1 MTQIDKVLADFKAGK
16 FVIVT
21 DDENRENEGD
31 LILLAEKANAENIG
45 FMVRY
50 TSGVIC
56 GVITPETA
64 KRLKLP
70 LMVKRNEDN
79 HTTAFTVTVDV
90 IAGRSTGIPAE
101 ERANTL
107 RALADLDSKPTDF
120 ARPGHVFPLVSVPG
134 GLHER
139 RGHTEASIALCELT
153 GSNKAA
159 VLSELVNDDGSMM
172 RGAQITQFAKT
183 HNLEVISIEE
193 LARISEK
200 KVEPSVEKLEW
211 AKLPM
216 GEAEWQITTY
226 ISPTGAEHAIL
237 KFDTNKSDKPLVRI
251 HSECLTGDVFGS
263 KRCDCGPQLQEAIRL
278 IEANGNGYVIYLRD
292 HEGRGI
298 GLAEKI
304 RAYVL
309 QDSGQDTV
317 EANISIGQPV
327 DDRTYEDAVS
337 ILNRLSIKELT
348 LLTNNPEKSAAL
360 TSQGIKVTVQGLEV
374 TVNEHNKKYLET
386 KRDKLNHALGALQ
399 WPAMHQK

>member
-1 MTQIDKVLADFKAGK
+1 MTQIEKVLADFKSGK

-31 LILLAEKANAENIG
+31 LILLAEKADAENIG

-56 GVITPETA
+56 GVLTPETA

-90 IAGRSTGIPAE
+90 IAGRSTGIPAQ

-159 VLSELVNDDGSMM
+159 VLSELVNDDGTMM
-172 RGAQITQFAKT
+172 RGAQITDFAKV
-183 HNLEVISIEE
+183 HGLQIISIEE

-200 KVEPSVEKLEW
+200 KVEPPVEKLEW

-216 GEAEWQITTY
+216 GDAEWQITTY

-237 KFDTNKSDKPLVRI
+237 KFDTNKSAKPLVRI

-263 KRCDCGPQLQEAIRL
+263 MRCDCGPQLQEAIRL
-278 IEANGNGYVIYLRD
+278 IEANGNGYIIYLRD

-309 QDSGQDTV
+309 QDAGQDTV

-360 TSQGIKVTVQGLEV
+360 TSQGIKATVQQLQV
-374 TVNEHNKKYLET
+374 TANEHNKKYLET
-386 KRDKLNHALGALQ
+386 KRDKLNHALGAL
-399 WPAMHQK
+399 

>member
-1 MTQIDKVLADFKAGK
+1 MTQMEKVLADFKSGR

-31 LILLAEKANAENIG
+31 LILLADKANAENIG

-70 LMVKRNEDN
+70 MMVKRNEDN

-90 IAGRSTGIPAE
+90 IAGRSTGISAQ

-107 RALADLDSKPTDF
+107 RALADLDSKPKDF

-159 VLSELVNDDGSMM
+159 VLSELVNDDGTMM
-172 RGAQITQFAKT
+172 RGTQITEFAKT
-183 HNLEVISIEE
+183 HGLEIISIED

-200 KVEPSVEKLEW
+200 KDEPLVDNLKW

-216 GEAEWQITTY
+216 GDAEWQIATY
-226 ISPTGAEHAIL
+226 ISPTGTEHAIL
-237 KFDTNKSDKPLVRI
+237 KFDTNKSAGPLVRI

-317 EANISIGQPV
+317 EANISIGQPI
-327 DDRTYEDAVS
+327 DDRSYEDAAA
-337 ILNRLSIKELT
+337 ILKLLAINDLT
-348 LLTNNPEKSAAL
+348 LLTNNPQKGLAL
-360 TSQGIKVTVQGLEV
+360 TSQGIKVNVQQLQV
-374 TVNEHNKKYLET
+374 TANEHNKKYLET
-386 KRDKLNHALGALQ
+386 KRNKLNHALGAL
-399 WPAMHQK
+399 

>member
-1 MTQIDKVLADFKAGK
+1 MSNLEKALADFKSGK

-21 DDENRENEGD
+21 DDENRENEAD
-31 LILLAEKANAENIG
+31 LILLAEKVTAENIG

-56 GVITPETA
+56 GVITEETA

-79 HTTAFTVTVDV
+79 HATAFTVTVDA
-90 IAGRSTGIPAE
+90 IAGRSTGIPAG

-107 RALADLDSKPTDF
+107 RTLADSKALPTDL
-120 ARPGHVFPLVSVPG
+120 ARPGHVFPLISVAG
-134 GLHER
+134 GLHQR

-153 GSNKAA
+153 GSSPSAA
-159 VLSELVNDDGSMM
+159 ISELVNDDGSMM
-172 RGAQITQFAKT
+172 RGGQITEFAKQ
-183 HNLEVISIEE
+183 HAIEIISIDE
-193 LARISEK
+193 LSKALPEK
-200 KVEPSVEKLEW
+200 QSLVVPNLEW
-211 AKLPM
+211 AKLPL
-216 GEAEWQITTY
+216 ENAVWQISTY

-237 KFDTNKSDKPLVRI
+237 KFAGSAEKSPLVRI

-263 KRCDCGPQLQEAIRL
+263 KRCDCGPQLQEAISL
-278 IEANGNGYVIYLRD
+278 IEENGYGYVIYLRD

-304 RAYVL
+304 RAYVA

-327 DDRTYEDAVS
+327 DDRTYEDAIE
-337 ILNRLSIKELT
+337 ILKRLGVNDLT
-348 LLTNNPEKSAAL
+348 LLTNNPEKSASLAA
-360 TSQGIKVTVQGLEV
+360 QGFNAKIQSLQVTA
-374 TVNEHNKKYLET
+374 NEHNQKYLET
-386 KRDKLNHALGALQ
+386 KRDKLNHALGAL
-399 WPAMHQK
+399 

>member
-1 MTQIDKVLADFKAGK
+1 MNNLEQVLSDFRAGK
-16 FVIVT
+16 FIVVT
-21 DDENRENEGD
+21 DDESRENEAD
-31 LILLAEKANAENIG
+31 LILLAEKSTAENIG

-56 GVITPETA
+56 GVITAETA

-79 HTTAFTVTVDV
+79 HSTAFTVTVDA

-107 RALADLDSKPTDF
+107 RALADINSQPTDF
-120 ARPGHVFPLVSVPG
+120 ARPGHVFPLISVAG

-139 RGHTEASIALCELT
+139 RGHTEASIALCELS
-153 GSNKAA
+153 GSNSAA

-172 RGAQITQFAKT
+172 RGSQITDFANK
-183 HNLEVISIEE
+183 HGLQVISIEE
-193 LARISEK
+193 LARIAPKQPISEDIG
-200 KVEPSVEKLEW
+200 LDW
-211 AKLPM
+211 AELPLQ
-216 GEAEWQITTY
+216 GANWKISTY

-237 KFDTNKSDKPLVRI
+237 KFGENLNQQPLVRI
-251 HSECLTGDVFGS
+251 HSECLTGDVFDS
-263 KRCDCGPQLQEAIRL
+263 KRCDCGSQLQEAMRL
-278 IEANGNGYVIYLRD
+278 IEESGNGYIIYLRD

-317 EANISIGQPV
+317 QANLSIGQPI

-337 ILNRLSIKELT
+337 VLHRLKITSLT
-348 LLTNNPEKSAAL
+348 LLTNNPEKIAAIKGSGISVTPAAL
-360 TSQGIKVTVQGLEV
+360 EV
-374 TVNEHNKKYLET
+374 IANKHNQKYLET
-386 KRDKLNHALGALQ
+386 KRDKLNHALGAL
-399 WPAMHQK
+399 

>member
-1 MTQIDKVLADFKAGK
+1 MNNLEQVLSDFRAGK
-16 FVIVT
+16 FIVVT
-21 DDENRENEGD
+21 DDESRENEAD
-31 LILLAEKANAENIG
+31 LILLAEKSTAENIG

-56 GVITPETA
+56 GVITAETA

-79 HTTAFTVTVDV
+79 HSTAFTVTVDA

-107 RALADLDSKPTDF
+107 RALADINSQPTDF
-120 ARPGHVFPLVSVPG
+120 ARPGHVFPLISVAG

-139 RGHTEASIALCELT
+139 RGHTEASIALCELS
-153 GSNKAA
+153 GSNSAA

-172 RGAQITQFAKT
+172 RGAQITDFANK
-183 HNLEVISIEE
+183 HGLQVISIEE
-193 LARISEK
+193 LARIAPKQPISEDIG
-200 KVEPSVEKLEW
+200 LDW
-211 AKLPM
+211 AELPLQ
-216 GEAEWQITTY
+216 GANWKISTY

-237 KFDTNKSDKPLVRI
+237 KFGENLNQQPLVRI

-263 KRCDCGPQLQEAIRL
+263 KRCDCGSQLDEAMRL
-278 IEANGNGYVIYLRD
+278 IEESGNGYIIYLRD

-317 EANISIGQPV
+317 QANLSIGQPI

-337 ILNRLSIKELT
+337 VLHRLKITSLT
-348 LLTNNPEKSAAL
+348 LLTNNPEKIAAIKGSGISVTAAAL
-360 TSQGIKVTVQGLEV
+360 EV
-374 TVNEHNKKYLET
+374 IANKHNQKYLET
-386 KRDKLNHALGALQ
+386 KRDKLNHALGAL
-399 WPAMHQK
+399 

>member
-1 MTQIDKVLADFKAGK
+1 MSSLDKVLADFKAGK
-16 FVIVT
+16 FVVVT
-21 DDENRENEGD
+21 DDENRENEAD
-31 LILLAEKANAENIG
+31 LILLAEKATAENIG

-56 GVITPETA
+56 GIINEETA
-64 KRLKLP
+64 KQLKLP

-79 HTTAFTVTVDV
+79 HNTAFTITVDA
-90 IAGRSTGIPAE
+90 IAGRSTGIPAD

-107 RALADLDSKPTDF
+107 RALADAKSVPTDF
-120 ARPGHVFPLVSVPG
+120 ARPGHVFPLISASG

-139 RGHTEASIALCELT
+139 RGHTEASMALCELT
-153 GSNKAA
+153 NSNPSA

-172 RGAQITQFAKT
+172 RGGQITEFAKQ
-183 HNLEVISIEE
+183 HGLEIISIDE
-193 LARISEK
+193 LARALPVK
-200 KVEPSVEKLEW
+200 KSGEVSKMEW
-211 AKLPM
+211 ASLPL
-216 GEAEWQITTY
+216 ENAEWQISTY

-237 KFDTNKSDKPLVRI
+237 KFADTPTSQPLVRV

-278 IEANGNGYVIYLRD
+278 IEENGHGYVIYIRD

-317 EANISIGQPV
+317 QANVSIGQPV
-327 DDRTYEDAVS
+327 DDRTYEDAAE
-337 ILNRLSIKELT
+337 ILHRLKITSLT
-348 LLTNNPEKSAAL
+348 LLTNNPEKISAIRKA
-360 TSQGIKVTVQGLEV
+360 GIEVKTAPLEV
-374 TVNEHNKKYLET
+374 VANKHNQKYLET
-386 KRDKLNHALGALQ
+386 KRDKLNHALGAL
-399 WPAMHQK
+399 

>member
-1 MTQIDKVLADFKAGK
+1 MTNIDKVLSDFKAGK

-56 GVITPETA
+56 GVITSETA

-90 IAGRSTGIPAE
+90 IAGRSTGISAE

-107 RALADLDSKPTDF
+107 RALASSESIATDF

-134 GLHER
+134 GLQER

-159 VLSELVNDDGSMM
+159 VLSELVNDDGTMM
-172 RGAQITQFAKT
+172 RGLQITEFAKA
-183 HNLEVISIEE
+183 HDLEVISIEE
-193 LARISEK
+193 LAIISK
-200 KVEPSVEKLEW
+200 KRVVPSVEKMEW

-216 GEAEWQITTY
+216 GDAEWQISTY

-237 KFDTNKSDKPLVRI
+237 KFDTNNGAKPLIRI

-309 QDSGQDTV
+309 QDAGQDTV
-317 EANISIGQPV
+317 AANLSIGQPV
-327 DDRTYEDAVS
+327 DDRTYEDAVA
-337 ILNRLSIKELT
+337 IIKRLTINELT

-360 TSQGIKVTVQGLEV
+360 TSQGIKATVQQLQV
-374 TVNEHNKKYLET
+374 AANEHNKKYLET
-386 KRDKLNHALGALQ
+386 KRDKLNHALGAL
-399 WPAMHQK
+399 

>member
-1 MTQIDKVLADFKAGK
+1 MSNLDKVLADFKGGK
-16 FVIVT
+16 FVVVT
-21 DDENRENEGD
+21 DDENRENEAD
-31 LILLAEKANAENIG
+31 LILLAEKATAENIG

-56 GVITPETA
+56 GIINEETA

-79 HTTAFTVTVDV
+79 HNTAFTVTVDA

-107 RALADLDSKPTDF
+107 RALADAKSIPTDF
-120 ARPGHVFPLVSVPG
+120 SRPGHVFPLISAPG

-139 RGHTEASIALCELT
+139 RGHTEASIALCELS
-153 GSNKAA
+153 GSNPSA

-172 RGAQITQFAKT
+172 RGGQITEFAKE
-183 HNLEVISIEE
+183 HGLEIISIDE
-193 LARISEK
+193 LARALPVK
-200 KVEPSVEKLEW
+200 KNIEVAKMEW
-211 AKLPM
+211 ANLPL
-216 GEAEWQITTY
+216 ENAEWQISTY

-237 KFDTNKSDKPLVRI
+237 KFAESATKQPLVRV

-278 IEANGNGYVIYLRD
+278 IEENGHGYVIYIRD

-317 EANISIGQPV
+317 QANVSIGQPV
-327 DDRTYEDAVS
+327 DDRTYEDAAE
-337 ILNRLSIKELT
+337 ILHRLKITSLT
-348 LLTNNPEKSAAL
+348 LLTNNPEKISAIRKA
-360 TSQGIKVTVQGLEV
+360 GIEVRVAPLEV
-374 TVNEHNKKYLET
+374 IANKHNQKYLET
-386 KRDKLNHALGALQ
+386 KRDKLNHALGAL
-399 WPAMHQK
+399 

>member
-1 MTQIDKVLADFKAGK
+1 MSRLDKVLADFRGGK
-16 FVIVT
+16 FVVVT
-21 DDENRENEGD
+21 DDENRENEAD
-31 LILLAEKANAENIG
+31 LILLAEKATAENIG

-56 GVITPETA
+56 GIINEETA

-79 HTTAFTVTVDV
+79 HNTAFTVTVDA

-107 RALADLDSKPTDF
+107 RALADAKSLPTDF
-120 ARPGHVFPLVSVPG
+120 SRPGHVFPLISAPG

-153 GSNKAA
+153 SSNPSA

-172 RGAQITQFAKT
+172 RGGQITEFAKE
-183 HNLEVISIEE
+183 HGLEIISIDE
-193 LARISEK
+193 LARVLPVK
-200 KVEPSVEKLEW
+200 KSGEVAKMQWADLPLEN
-211 AKLPM
+211 
-216 GEAEWQITTY
+216 AEWQISTY

-237 KFDTNKSDKPLVRI
+237 KFADSPKSQPLVRV

-278 IEANGNGYVIYLRD
+278 IEENGNGYVIYIRD

-317 EANISIGQPV
+317 QANVSIGQPV
-327 DDRTYEDAVS
+327 DDRTYEDAAE
-337 ILNRLSIKELT
+337 ILHRLKITSLT
-348 LLTNNPEKSAAL
+348 LLTNNPEKISAIRKA
-360 TSQGIKVTVQGLEV
+360 GIKVTTAPLEV
-374 TVNEHNKKYLET
+374 VANKHNQKYLET
-386 KRDKLNHALGALQ
+386 KRDKLNHALGAL
-399 WPAMHQK
+399 

>member
-1 MTQIDKVLADFKAGK
+1 MSNLDKVLADFKAGK
-16 FVIVT
+16 FVVVT
-21 DDENRENEGD
+21 DDENRENEAD
-31 LILLAEKANAENIG
+31 LILLAEKATAENIG

-56 GVITPETA
+56 GIINEETA

-79 HTTAFTVTVDV
+79 HNTAFTVTVDV

-107 RALADLDSKPTDF
+107 RALADAKSIPTDF
-120 ARPGHVFPLVSVPG
+120 SRPGHVFPLISAPG

-139 RGHTEASIALCELT
+139 RGHTEASIALCELSE
-153 GSNKAA
+153 SNPSA

-172 RGAQITQFAKT
+172 RGGQITEFAKQ
-183 HNLEVISIEE
+183 HGLEIISIDE
-193 LARISEK
+193 LARALPVKKYIEISK
-200 KVEPSVEKLEW
+200 MEW
-211 AKLPM
+211 ANLPL
-216 GEAEWQITTY
+216 ENAEWQISTY

-237 KFDTNKSDKPLVRI
+237 KFADSPKSQPLVRV

-278 IEANGNGYVIYLRD
+278 IEENGHGYVIYIRD

-317 EANISIGQPV
+317 QANVSIGQPI
-327 DDRTYEDAVS
+327 DDRTYEDAAE
-337 ILNRLSIKELT
+337 ILHRLKITSLT
-348 LLTNNPEKSAAL
+348 LLTNNPEKISA
-360 TSQGIKVTVQGLEV
+360 IKKAGLEV
-374 TVNEHNKKYLET
+374 TTAPLEVIANKHNQKYLET
-386 KRDKLNHALGALQ
+386 KRDKLNHALGAL
-399 WPAMHQK
+399 

>member
-1 MTQIDKVLADFKAGK
+1 MTEIDRVLTDFKAGK

-31 LILLAEKANAENIG
+31 LILLAEKATPENIG

-50 TSGVIC
+50 SSGVIC
-56 GVITPETA
+56 GVITADTA

-79 HTTAFTVTVDV
+79 HTTAFTVTVDL
-90 IAGRSTGIPAE
+90 IAGRSTGISAQ

-107 RALADLDSKPTDF
+107 RALADKNSLPTDF
-120 ARPGHVFPLVSVPG
+120 ARPGHVFPLISVPG

-153 GSNKAA
+153 GSNSAA

-172 RGAQITQFAKT
+172 RGSQITEFAKT
-183 HNLEVISIEE
+183 HGLSVISIEE
-193 LARISEK
+193 LSRIAPK
-200 KVEPSVEKLEW
+200 KSQIEDINLEW

-216 GEAEWQITTY
+216 GDANWQISTF
-226 ISPTGAEHAIL
+226 ISATGAEHAIL
-237 KFDTNKSDKPLVRI
+237 KFGSNNAATPLVRI

-263 KRCDCGPQLQEAIRL
+263 QRCDCGRQLQEAIRL
-278 IEANGNGYVIYLRD
+278 IEENGNGYIIYLRD

-327 DDRTYEDAVS
+327 DDRTYEDAVE
-337 ILNRLSIKELT
+337 ILKRLSVKSLT

-360 TSQGIKVTVQGLEV
+360 TADGLTVKVQALEV
-374 TVNEHNKKYLET
+374 VANEHNQKYLET
-386 KRDKLNHALGALQ
+386 KRDKLNHALGAL
-399 WPAMHQK
+399 

>member
-1 MTQIDKVLADFKAGK
+1 MSNLNKVLADFKAGK
-16 FVIVT
+16 FVVVT
-21 DDENRENEGD
+21 DDENRENEAD
-31 LILLAEKANAENIG
+31 LILLAEKATAENIG
-45 FMVRY
+45 FMVRF

-56 GVITPETA
+56 GIINEETA

-79 HTTAFTVTVDV
+79 HNTAFTVTVDA

-107 RALADLDSKPTDF
+107 RALADAKSVPNDF
-120 ARPGHVFPLVSVPG
+120 SRPGHVFPLISASG

-139 RGHTEASIALCELT
+139 RGHTEASIALCELS
-153 GSNKAA
+153 GSNPSA

-172 RGAQITQFAKT
+172 RGGQITEFAKQ
-183 HNLEVISIEE
+183 HGLEIISIDE
-193 LARISEK
+193 LARALPVK
-200 KVEPSVEKLEW
+200 KNIEVSKMEW
-211 AKLPM
+211 ANLPL
-216 GEAEWQITTY
+216 ENTEWQISTY

-237 KFDTNKSDKPLVRI
+237 KFADAPKSQPLVRV

-278 IEANGNGYVIYLRD
+278 IEENGHGYIIYIRD

-317 EANISIGQPV
+317 QANVSIGQPI
-327 DDRTYEDAVS
+327 DDRTYEDAAE
-337 ILNRLSIKELT
+337 ILYRLKITSLT
-348 LLTNNPEKSAAL
+348 LLTNNPEKISAIKTA
-360 TSQGIKVTVQGLEV
+360 GIEVTVAPLEV
-374 TVNEHNKKYLET
+374 TANKHNQKYLET
-386 KRDKLNHALGALQ
+386 KRDKLNHALGAL
-399 WPAMHQK
+399 

>member
-1 MTQIDKVLADFKAGK
+1 MSNLDKVLADFKAGK
-16 FVIVT
+16 FIVVT
-21 DDENRENEGD
+21 DDENRENEAD
-31 LILLAEKANAENIG
+31 LILLAEKATAENIG

-56 GVITPETA
+56 GIINEETA

-107 RALADLDSKPTDF
+107 RALADAKSLPTDF
-120 ARPGHVFPLVSVPG
+120 ARPGHVFPLISVAG

-139 RGHTEASIALCELT
+139 RGHTEASMALCELT
-153 GSNKAA
+153 GSNPSA

-172 RGAQITQFAKT
+172 RGVQITEFAKQ
-183 HNLEVISIEE
+183 HGLEIISIDE
-193 LARISEK
+193 LSRVLPVK
-200 KVEPSVEKLEW
+200 KVSQIPNLEW
-211 AKLPM
+211 AKLPL
-216 GEAEWQITTY
+216 ENANWQISTY

-237 KFDTNKSDKPLVRI
+237 KFAESVTKQPLVRV

-263 KRCDCGPQLQEAIRL
+263 KRCECGPQLQEAIRL
-278 IEANGNGYVIYLRD
+278 IEENGHGYVIYIRD

-304 RAYVL
+304 RAYAL
-309 QDSGQDTV
+309 QDAGQDTV
-317 EANISIGQPV
+317 QANVSIGQPI
-327 DDRTYEDAVS
+327 DDRTYEDAAE
-337 ILNRLSIKELT
+337 ILHRLQITSLT
-348 LLTNNPEKSAAL
+348 LLTNNPEKIAAI
-360 TSQGIKVTVQGLEV
+360 TAAGIAVTTAPLQVAA
-374 TVNEHNKKYLET
+374 NKHNQKYLET
-386 KRDKLNHALGALQ
+386 KRDKLNHALGAL
-399 WPAMHQK
+399 

>member
-1 MTQIDKVLADFKAGK
+1 MTQIEKVLADFKSGK

-31 LILLAEKANAENIG
+31 LILLAEKADAENIG

-64 KRLKLP
+64 KRLMLP

-90 IAGRSTGIPAE
+90 IAGRSTGIPAQ

-159 VLSELVNDDGSMM
+159 VLSELVNDDGTMM
-172 RGAQITQFAKT
+172 RGEQITDFAKV
-183 HNLEVISIEE
+183 HGLQIISIEE

-200 KVEPSVEKLEW
+200 KVEPAVEKLEW

-216 GEAEWQITTY
+216 GDAEWQITTY

-237 KFDTNKSDKPLVRI
+237 KFDTNKSAKPLVRI

-263 KRCDCGPQLQEAIRL
+263 MRCDCGPQLQEAIRL
-278 IEANGNGYVIYLRD
+278 IEANGNGYIIYLRD

-309 QDSGQDTV
+309 QDAGQDTV

-337 ILNRLSIKELT
+337 ILNRLAIKELT

-360 TSQGIKVTVQGLEV
+360 ANQGIKATVQQLQV
-374 TVNEHNKKYLET
+374 AVNEHNKKYLET
-386 KRDKLNHALGALQ
+386 KRDKLNHALGAL
-399 WPAMHQK
+399 

>member
-1 MTQIDKVLADFKAGK
+1 MSNFDKVLTDFRGGK
-16 FVIVT
+16 FVVVT
-21 DDENRENEGD
+21 DDENRENEAD
-31 LILLAEKANAENIG
+31 LILLAEKATAENIG

-56 GVITPETA
+56 GIINEETA

-79 HTTAFTVTVDV
+79 HNTAFTVTVDA

-107 RALADLDSKPTDF
+107 RALADAKSLPTDF
-120 ARPGHVFPLVSVPG
+120 SRPGHVFPLISAPG

-153 GSNKAA
+153 SSNPSA

-172 RGAQITQFAKT
+172 RGGQITEFAKE
-183 HNLEVISIEE
+183 HGLEIISIDE
-193 LARISEK
+193 LARALPVK
-200 KVEPSVEKLEW
+200 ANVEVAKMQWADLPLEN
-211 AKLPM
+211 
-216 GEAEWQITTY
+216 AEWQISTY

-237 KFDTNKSDKPLVRI
+237 KFADSPKSQPLVRV
-251 HSECLTGDVFGS
+251 HSECLTGDVLGS
-263 KRCDCGPQLQEAIRL
+263 KRCDCGPQLQEAIHL
-278 IEANGNGYVIYLRD
+278 IEENGHGYVIYIRD

-317 EANISIGQPV
+317 QANVSIGQPI
-327 DDRTYEDAVS
+327 DDRTYEDAAE
-337 ILNRLSIKELT
+337 ILHRLKVKSLT
-348 LLTNNPEKSAAL
+348 LLTNNPEKIAAIKATGISL
-360 TSQGIKVTVQGLEV
+360 TTAPLEV
-374 TVNEHNKKYLET
+374 IANKHNQKYLET
-386 KRDKLNHALGALQ
+386 KRDKLNHALGAL
-399 WPAMHQK
+399 

>member
-1 MTQIDKVLADFKAGK
+1 MSNLDKVLADFKAGK
-16 FVIVT
+16 FVVVT
-21 DDENRENEGD
+21 DDENRENEAD
-31 LILLAEKANAENIG
+31 LILLAEKATAENIG

-56 GVITPETA
+56 GIINEETA

-79 HTTAFTVTVDV
+79 HTTAFTVTVDA
-90 IAGRSTGIPAE
+90 IAGRSTGIPAD

-107 RALADLDSKPTDF
+107 RALADAKSLPTDF
-120 ARPGHVFPLVSVPG
+120 ARPGHVFPLISVAG

-139 RGHTEASIALCELT
+139 RGHTEASMALCELT
-153 GSNKAA
+153 SSNPSA

-172 RGAQITQFAKT
+172 RGNQITEFAKQ
-183 HNLEVISIEE
+183 HSLEIISIDE
-193 LARISEK
+193 LARVLPVK
-200 KVEPSVEKLEW
+200 KASQASNLEW
-211 AKLPM
+211 ANLPL
-216 GEAEWQITTY
+216 ENANWQITTC

-237 KFDTNKSDKPLVRI
+237 KFADSPNNDPLIRV

-278 IEANGNGYVIYLRD
+278 IEGNGHGYVIYIRD

-298 GLAEKI
+298 GLSEKI

-317 EANISIGQPV
+317 QANVSIGQPV
-327 DDRTYEDAVS
+327 DDRTYEDAAE
-337 ILNRLSIKELT
+337 ILRRLQITDLT
-348 LLTNNPEKSAAL
+348 LLTNNPEKIAAL
-360 TSQGIKVTVQGLEV
+360 KEAGLNV
-374 TVNEHNKKYLET
+374 ITAPLQVAANEHNQKYLET
-386 KRDKLNHALGALQ
+386 KRDKLNHALGAL
-399 WPAMHQK
+399 